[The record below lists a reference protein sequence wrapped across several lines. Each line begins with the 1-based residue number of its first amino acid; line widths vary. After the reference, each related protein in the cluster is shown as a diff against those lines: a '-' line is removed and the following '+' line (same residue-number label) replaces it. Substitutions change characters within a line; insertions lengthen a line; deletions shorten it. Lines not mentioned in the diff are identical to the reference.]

1 MKIRS
6 IEILN
11 YKCFKN
17 IRVSTNSGFHTFIGP
32 NSSGKT
38 SLLEACKL
46 WRDLWGVIPDM
57 EVVYGGINKNS
68 NHKLIKMAFV
78 IELSKEERGQYFSKY
93 FSSESIE

>member
-1 MKIRS
+1 
-6 IEILN
+6 
-11 YKCFKN
+11 
-17 IRVSTNSGFHTFIGP
+17 
-32 NSSGKT
+32 
-38 SLLEACKL
+38 L